1 MPVPALSAD
10 ALYRHTDLSDLG
22 FRTTKDLEPVDTLV
36 GQERALEAVRFA
48 ARMRARGYNLFVIG
62 PKGSGK
68 HAAVLGYLRSRAA
81 SFPAVDDWVYVNDF
95 KDPHRPIALRLPP
108 GTGPDLCQRIEKLI
122 GDLKASVAAVLE
134 GEDYRLRREAIDRDF
149 AEKTEAELE
158 TVAKT
163 AREKDL
169 LLVRTPQGFAVTPED
184 GGKPMAPEKFNALPK
199 VRRERLQKEIEAVQ
213 ELLREA
219 LHKGPLLERDR
230 QKSVRELNDSIAR
243 SLVDE
248 EIAEVR
254 EGLATTPELDAWL
267 GDLHADLIDNINL
280 FAQGAGGQ
288 QEGQT
293 DPAMAADPQ
302 RRFRVNVFV
311 SNDSTNGAPVV
322 LEDHP
327 TLGRLVGRIEYR
339 AHMGSMVTDFTLVR
353 SGALHRANGGY
364 LLIDALK
371 LIQQPFA
378 WDALKRALY
387 NGSVTIESP
396 QEAMATA
403 LAVSI
408 QPVDIP
414 LSVKVVLFGDQRIYH
429 MLSGLD
435 PDFADLFKVAADFD
449 DIMER
454 NAEHDALF
462 ARLVATIQKNED
474 LRPFDRK
481 AVERVVEHCSRL
493 VGDSERV
500 TTRVG
505 LIADLMR
512 EADYQGREKDH
523 KTIVRDDVEAALDAH
538 RRRSDRIERRMREQ
552 ILRETILID
561 TAGAAVG
568 QVNGLSVLQIGT
580 LMFGRP
586 SRITARVRAGTGKVV
601 DIEREVELG
610 GPLHSKGVLILQ
622 GYLAST
628 YATDV
633 PTSLQAS
640 LVFEQSYGG
649 VDGDSASSAELY
661 ALLSALS
668 DVPIRQNIA
677 VTGSVNQMGE
687 VQAIGGVNEK
697 IEGFFDVC
705 EARGL
710 TGEQGVMIPAA
721 NTAHLMLKQEVRDAV
736 AAGTF
741 RIWAVATI
749 AEGIEILT
757 GTAAGERD
765 PEGAYPEDSINAR
778 VETRLHAFAD
788 SRRRFAERSPP
799 GSEPGSEPGSAS

>member
-10 ALYRHTDLSDLG
+10 ALYRRTDLSALG
-22 FRTTKDLEPVDTLV
+22 FQTTKDLEPVDTLI
-36 GQERALEAVRFA
+36 GQDRALEAVRFA
-48 ARMRARGYNLFVIG
+48 ARMRARGYNLFVVG

-68 HAAVLGYLRSRAA
+68 HSAVLGYLRRRAE

-108 GTGPDLCQRIEKLI
+108 GKGPELHHRVEKLI
-122 GDLKASVAAVLE
+122 ADLKASVAAVLE

-149 AEKTEAELE
+149 TQKTEAALE
-158 TVAKT
+158 SVAAAAQAK
-163 AREKDL
+163 EL
-169 LLVRTPQGFAVTPED
+169 LLVRTPQGFAVAPADE
-184 GGKPMAPEKFNALPK
+184 GKPMVPEKFNALPADQ
-199 VRRERLQKEIEAVQ
+199 RDRLQAEIEAVQ

-219 LHKGPLLERDR
+219 LRKGPLLERDR
-230 QKSVRELNDSIAR
+230 QKAVRALNDTIAR
-243 SLVDE
+243 ALVDD
-248 EIAEVR
+248 EIDEVR
-254 EGLATTPELDAWL
+254 DGLATTPELDAWL
-267 GDLHADLIDNINL
+267 SDLHADLVEKINL
-280 FAQGAGGQ
+280 FAQPADPSQPQGQ
-288 QEGQT
+288 A
-293 DPAMAADPQ
+293 DPAVAADPQ

-311 SNDSTNGAPVV
+311 SNGSSSGAPVV

-339 AHMGSMVTDFTLVR
+339 AQMGSMVTDFTLVR
-353 SGALHRANGGY
+353 AGALHRANGGY
-364 LLIDALK
+364 LLVDALK

-396 QEAMATA
+396 QEAMTTA

-414 LSVKVVLFGDQRIYH
+414 LSVKVVMFGDQRIYH
-429 MLSGLD
+429 MLAALD
-435 PDFADLFKVAADFD
+435 PDFSDLFKVAADFD

-454 NAEHDALF
+454 DDEHDALF
-462 ARLVATIQKNED
+462 ARLIATIQQKEE
-474 LRPFDRK
+474 LRPFDRS
-481 AVERVVEHCSRL
+481 AVERVIEHCSRM

-505 LIADLMR
+505 LIADLLR
-512 EADYQGREKDH
+512 EADYQGRERERR
-523 KTIVRDDVEAALDAH
+523 TIVRDDVDAALDAY
-538 RRRSDRIERRMREQ
+538 RRRSNRIERRMREQ
-552 ILRETILID
+552 ILRETVLIATD
-561 TAGAAVG
+561 GETVG
-568 QVNGLSVLQIGT
+568 QVNGLSVLQIGAHA
-580 LMFGRP
+580 FGRP
-586 SRITARVRAGTGKVV
+586 SRITARVRPGTGKVV

-610 GPLHSKGVLILQ
+610 GPLHSKGMLILQ
-622 GYLAST
+622 GYLAAT
-628 YATDV
+628 YAADV

-668 DVPIRQNIA
+668 EVPIRQGIA

-705 EARGL
+705 DARGL
-710 TGEQGVMIPAA
+710 TGDQGVMIPAA
-721 NTAHLMLKQEVRDAV
+721 NARHLMLKPAVCEAV
-736 AAGTF
+736 AAGRF
-741 RIWAVATI
+741 HVWPIATI
-749 AEGIEILT
+749 SEGIEVLT
-757 GTAAGERD
+757 GTPAGARGAD
-765 PEGAYPEDSINAR
+765 GTFAEGSINAL
-778 VETRLHAFAD
+778 VEARLRAFAEA
-788 SRRRFAERSPP
+788 RRRFAGPS
-799 GSEPGSEPGSAS
+799 GSGA